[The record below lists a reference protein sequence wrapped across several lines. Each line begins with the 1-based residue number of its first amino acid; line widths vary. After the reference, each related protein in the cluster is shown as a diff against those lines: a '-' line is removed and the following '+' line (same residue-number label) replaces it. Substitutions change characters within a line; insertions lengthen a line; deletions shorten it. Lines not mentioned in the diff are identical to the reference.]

1 MSFFTKDG
9 PKKENRTKT
18 HQKKNEVTKETTNSQ
33 TNDLKAQKTSQ
44 NEKRSSKL
52 EAEDSKRLKLAIEH
66 DLKSDSQQCS
76 PVSTQLMNEA
86 EPSPMSSI
94 LQKRQEKLKKKQ
106 ELIKQLGI
114 PNDIEKIY
122 REKASK
128 QKKVIFQSIW
138 LLYYVINLEVE
149 KKQYYFRSI
158 KESPPPIP
166 EQHPSDI
173 FESEYVSILFS
184 SSL

>member
-1 MSFFTKDG
+1 
-9 PKKENRTKT
+9 
-18 HQKKNEVTKETTNSQ
+18 
-33 TNDLKAQKTSQ
+33 
-44 NEKRSSKL
+44 
-52 EAEDSKRLKLAIEH
+52 
-66 DLKSDSQQCS
+66 
-76 PVSTQLMNEA
+76 MNEA

-128 QKKVIFQSIW
+128 QKKAIFQSIW

-166 EQHPSDI
+166 EQLPSDI